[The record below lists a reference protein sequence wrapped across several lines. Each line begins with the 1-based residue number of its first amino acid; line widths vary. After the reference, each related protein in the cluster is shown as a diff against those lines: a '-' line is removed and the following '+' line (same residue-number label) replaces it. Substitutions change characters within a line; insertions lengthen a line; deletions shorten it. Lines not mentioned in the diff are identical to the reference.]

1 MAGGPPASRPAPPSG
16 SPPPT
21 RALTAGGEA
30 VDLVAIA
37 DEVCTRYQEEFPD
50 ERQRYGPAGDA
61 WCRHD
66 NQYLLAWAI
75 QDARD
80 GTVDLAEQ
88 ACWLA
93 SVLRARGF
101 PVTRLARD
109 LDLAADLAPPRIPDA
124 ALARKVGDCLRAA
137 AAAVRAFTA

>member
-1 MAGGPPASRPAPPSG
+1 MTRPAPPSG

-21 RALTAGGEA
+21 HALTAGGEA

-37 DEVCTRYQEEFPD
+37 AEICVRYRAQFPD
-50 ERQRYGPAGDA
+50 ERRRYGPAGDA

-75 QDARD
+75 QDVRD
-80 GTVDLAEQ
+80 GTVDLVEQ

-93 SVLRARGF
+93 SVLHARDF
-101 PVTRLARD
+101 PVDRLAWD
-109 LDLAADLAPPRIPDA
+109 LELAAELAPQHLPDA
-124 ALARKVGDCLRAA
+124 ALARGVGERLRAA
-137 AAAVRAFTA
+137 AVAVRAFTG